1 MQISKKT
8 EKILEALKTW
18 AKEHSQPPTLRELAK
33 EAGLKSTWTV
43 RYHLAKLARAG
54 VVKLKN
60 SISRGI
66 ELSIKPRGIPL
77 LGKVSAGRPI
87 EAIENVDEYIYD
99 LPELFGVK
107 EMFALRVKGDSME
120 GEGILD
126 NDILF
131 VKKQETAYEGDI
143 VAALLGTETV
153 VKKFYKDKNGVRL
166 VSANPKYE
174 DIISR
179 DARII
184 GKIVGV
190 VRRY

>member
-1 MQISKKT
+1 MKQSKQTIKV
-8 EKILEALKTW
+8 LDALK
-18 AKEHSQPPTLRELAK
+18 AMARENPRPPTLREVAK

-43 RYHLAKLARAG
+43 RYHLAKLAKEGLVR
-54 VVKLKN
+54 VKN
-60 SISRGI
+60 SVSRGI
-66 ELSIKPRGIPL
+66 ELATRPHGIPL

-120 GEGILD
+120 GEGILN

-131 VKKQETAYEGDI
+131 IKKQESAYDGDI

-174 DIISR
+174 DILAK
-179 DARII
+179 DAKVI
-184 GKIVGV
+184 GKIVGI